1 MYLIIIFIIII
12 LFFVFPIKNKEQIN
26 LKLKDTSDF
35 TKKLFYEINNK
46 NTNSI
51 EETEKTISETVNFG
65 LGNIEL
71 NQKKC
76 SCDDID
82 FDFFGI
88 KYIYHMTHK
97 KNIPNIL
104 KYGILS
110 HNEAHYRKI
119 VSNDIAD
126 NDVNKR
132 RAKIHDYVPFYFN
145 PKNPMLYKRK
155 DIQDDIVI
163 LCIDRNVLKK
173 ECIFTDGNAASSST
187 IFYDD
192 TRYLNKLNW
201 EIINSRYWGEFSD
214 GKRIRCAEALIRN
227 KVSQDNILE
236 IYCRNENTCIDL
248 KAETK
253 KIKITINKGIYF

>member
-1 MYLIIIFIIII
+1 
-12 LFFVFPIKNKEQIN
+12 
-26 LKLKDTSDF
+26 
-35 TKKLFYEINNK
+35 
-46 NTNSI
+46 
-51 EETEKTISETVNFG
+51 
-65 LGNIEL
+65 
-71 NQKKC
+71 
-76 SCDDID
+76 
-82 FDFFGI
+82 
-88 KYIYHMTHK
+88 MTHK